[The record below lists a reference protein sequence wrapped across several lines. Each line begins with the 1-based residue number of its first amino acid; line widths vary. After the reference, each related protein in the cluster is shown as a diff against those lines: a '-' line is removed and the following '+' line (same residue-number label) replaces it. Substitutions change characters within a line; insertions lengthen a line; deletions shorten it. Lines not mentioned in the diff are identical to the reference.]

1 MYNVIFLAYSD
12 MCNHYC
18 SLIFITSKRKPP
30 PLAVTDPQPEA
41 TTTLCLPLV
50 DTESA

>member
-1 MYNVIFLAYSD
+1 

-30 PLAVTDPQPEA
+30 PLAVTDPSPK
-41 TTTLCLPLV
+41 LPLL
-50 DTESA
+50 